1 MKPAQVF
8 AVLLSTVFCFGRCTR
23 KQPEVGYAL
32 YPDLD
37 SVLFV
42 AMFRG
47 TACLY
52 TMVSIQDGAR
62 PAGRPGVHFVRTSAA
77 DDRPAGP
84 QALQSLRSRLKVL
97 FLHPP
102 KRVRAAQ
109 KICCTSLGC
118 CQCRGVVDQEEVLLP
133 SWQDLGAGQHPPK
146 SLLSRHHPR
155 YNASAICIEFALSTI
170 LGSLCS

>member
-1 MKPAQVF
+1 MTPAQVF

-62 PAGRPGVHFVRTSAA
+62 PAGR
-77 DDRPAGP
+77 
-84 QALQSLRSRLKVL
+84 
-97 FLHPP
+97 P